1 MSQYNLPAQFAPH
14 FVDGLPRLVYAW
26 YDFDTPPR
34 ILHRH
39 EGITELMLY
48 VGGGANL
55 TIDEQTYPV
64 KAGDIVALNAGVP
77 HDEDAIRST
86 QTATYGVGLT
96 DLQLYGLP
104 PNAILAPDICPVSP
118 LGADFAR
125 MRGLFE
131 TIYALLQEN
140 PPRHAETCQLLAAS
154 LALLFVRQFSHHA
167 PVKPMDS
174 SDKMLTTRIRNYIE
188 QHYSEDLSL
197 PAIGKALHISSYYLA
212 HVFKD
217 STGYS
222 PMQYVIRLRIGR
234 AQELLSST
242 TYPITQIAGM
252 VGYDNPS
259 HFNTMFTKNIGM
271 SPGKYRKTIQQQE

>member
-1 MSQYNLPAQFAPH
+1 MYQHNLPAQTSSH
-14 FVDGLPRLVYAW
+14 FVSGLPRLVYAW
-26 YDFDTPPR
+26 YDLDAPPR

-48 VGGGANL
+48 VDGCANL
-55 TIDEQTYPV
+55 TIDEHTYCV

-77 HDEDAIRST
+77 HDEDAIRGA
-86 QTATYGVGLT
+86 QTTTYGIGLT

-104 PNAILAPDICPVSP
+104 PNAILAPDICPVSS
-118 LGADFAR
+118 LGEDFAR
-125 MRGLFE
+125 VRSLLE
-131 TIYALLQEN
+131 TIHLLLEESTS
-140 PPRHAETCQLLAAS
+140 RHAETCQLLAAS
-154 LALLFVRQFSHHA
+154 LVLLCVRQFSQHA
-167 PVKPMDS
+167 PDKPMDS
-174 SDKMLTTRIRNYIE
+174 NDKMLTTRIRNYIE
-188 QHYSEDLSL
+188 QHYTEDLSL

-222 PMQYVIRLRIGR
+222 PMQYVIRLRISR
-234 AQELLSST
+234 AQELLSTT

-252 VGYDNPS
+252 VGYDNSS

-271 SPGKYRKTIQQQE
+271 SPGKYRKAFQQSK